1 MLDSFLIV
9 RKDENDDKSPI
20 IAIEVTLPDW
30 LFRSMEAKQVKTISA
45 DYFRLRKPLDRRI
58 YELCAKHCG
67 KQKEWHISLE
77 ILNRKSGSMATL
89 RRFRQ
94 AIKELVAS
102 NDLPDY
108 RLTYDDKKDVL
119 KVRNRDLFKLF
130 DLNNKAA

>member
-1 MLDSFLIV
+1 MDSFLIV

-67 KQKEWHISLE
+67 KQNEWHIFLE
-77 ILNRKSGSMATL
+77 ILHRKSGSMATL

>member
-1 MLDSFLIV
+1 LDSFLIV

-67 KQKEWHISLE
+67 KQKECGGLIVF
-77 ILNRKSGSMATL
+77 AP
-89 RRFRQ
+89 RQ
-94 AIKELVAS
+94 FVPNFA
-102 NDLPDY
+102 
-108 RLTYDDKKDVL
+108 
-119 KVRNRDLFKLF
+119 
-130 DLNNKAA
+130 

>member
-1 MLDSFLIV
+1 M
-9 RKDENDDKSPI
+9 
-20 IAIEVTLPDW
+20 PDW
-30 LFRSMEAKQVKTISA
+30 LYRAIEAKQVKTISP

-67 KQKEWHISLE
+67 KQKEWYISLE
-77 ILNRKSGSMATL
+77 TLHKKSGSMATL
-89 RRFRQ
+89 REFRR
-94 AIKELVAS
+94 AVRSLVAS

-130 DLNNKAA
+130 GLNNKAA